1 MVVIGASIGLYP
13 LEFAI
18 FGEVGE
24 TTTKK
29 YLKEKF
35 NLFKS
40 VEEVSYESATLMRAL
55 SVYTNKTTMICE
67 NLVLNY
73 IQKNLQ
79 QQIISRK
86 TCFTKKQYGLYNVVI
101 SEGEEIFLKKIN
113 SIDVKKMNLKWY

>member
-13 LEFAI
+13 LEFVI

-29 YLKEKF
+29 YMKEKF

-73 IQKNLQ
+73 IQKKITATNNKSKDLFYKETVW
-79 QQIISRK
+79 II
-86 TCFTKKQYGLYNVVI
+86 
-101 SEGEEIFLKKIN
+101 
-113 SIDVKKMNLKWY
+113 